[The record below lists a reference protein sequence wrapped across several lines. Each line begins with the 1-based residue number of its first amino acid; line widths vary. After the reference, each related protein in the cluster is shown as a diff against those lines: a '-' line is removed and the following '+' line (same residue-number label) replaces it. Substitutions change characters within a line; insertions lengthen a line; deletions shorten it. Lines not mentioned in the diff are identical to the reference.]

1 MPPKKSVD
9 DLKELVAKKKAAI
22 LLDLSNNKLKTEA
35 DLSNDI
41 VTWVSQVNASLDTN
55 LEAYASTGRSFYIV
69 ESPVFFNP
77 GKKYGGGTT
86 HGGKSLYFEAAFRA
100 YLKSLRDPVFTPGAG
115 ISVTEIVP
123 IAPRETAPIPD
134 LPQNVVLRYKFSW

>member
-1 MPPKKSVD
+1 MSESASQLRDRVASV
-9 DLKELVAKKKAAI
+9 KAAI
-22 LLDLSNNKLKTEA
+22 LLDLSNKHLKT
-35 DLSNDI
+35 SNALQTLIDGW
-41 VTWVSQVNASLDTN
+41 VTGVNTTLNSKLTTAAS
-55 LEAYASTGRSFYIV
+55 AGHSFYIV

-77 GKKYGGGTT
+77 GKKADGANT
-86 HGGKSLYFEAAFRA
+86 HEGKSLFFESVFRA

-115 ISVTEIVP
+115 ITVTEIVP